1 MYLLATHP
9 FLGSTGARLDFP
21 TVRKVRDRRRGSHS
35 WLFLFSIRAFIGF
48 LCVSHACFLRLAAT
62 MVLRNQKL
70 AGCVV
75 GLLSSYIAAA
85 TAAAAAVTA
94 TATAG
99 HRQLQQQEGDPV
111 DGYQI
116 RQGTCFRVK
125 VDQDN
130 DDDGN
135 AYFYNGAYRSQYQR
149 YMSFSFCDVDNSASC
164 TEYVTE
170 LDTYVATAVEYV
182 QTYCSSCA
190 SSCSGRRRAAHQEEI
205 PRFLADQAAEVW
217 NVNCNTCASECSR
230 LNKNSSN
237 NNNGEGGLD
246 ESQYLDCQ
254 QAANYEEGG
263 LVYYTAPQCEN
274 GQVVIGHFYDNK
286 CTIKTS
292 TLQDAGFNYHTF
304 RTIQSTALVCAVHED
319 SCYDLFEEAIYCGEH
334 YEDGEQEASLCKAAK
349 AAGRTYTYY
358 KKPFYKKVPLV
369 SIGFLFLL
377 LTTAFSFLA
386 YTYYVRHSRSKVI
399 PMAQFD
405 GEAATTDVPEK
416 SNDLPPLS

>member
-1 MYLLATHP
+1 
-9 FLGSTGARLDFP
+9 
-21 TVRKVRDRRRGSHS
+21 
-35 WLFLFSIRAFIGF
+35 
-48 LCVSHACFLRLAAT
+48 
-62 MVLRNQKL
+62 MVLRNPKL

-75 GLLSSYIAAA
+75 VGLLLSSIVVVVTAAA
-85 TAAAAAVTA
+85 TAATAVGETNN
-94 TATAG
+94 G
-99 HRQLQQQEGDPV
+99 RHQLQQQEGDPV

-149 YMSFSFCDVDNSASC
+149 YMSFSFCAVDNDKNSC
-164 TEYVTE
+164 TDYVTE
-170 LDTYVATAVEYV
+170 LDTYIATTVAYV
-182 QTYCSSCA
+182 QSYCQSCA
-190 SSCSGRRRAAHQEEI
+190 STCGGGRRRSRRAAAAV
-205 PRFLADQAAEVW
+205 RFLADQAAAEVW
-217 NVNCNTCASECSR
+217 NVDCTTCASECSL
-230 LNKNSSN
+230 LNNSNN
-237 NNNGEGGLD
+237 NNNGEGLD

-254 QAANYEEGG
+254 QAANYEDGG
-263 LVYYTAPQCEN
+263 LVYYTAPQCES

-304 RTIQSTALVCAVHED
+304 RTIQSTALICAVNED
-319 SCYDLFEEAIYCGEH
+319 SCYDLFEDAIYCG
-334 YEDGEQEASLCKAAK
+334 EDGEQEASICKAAK

-369 SIGFLFLL
+369 SIGFLFVILS
-377 LTTAFSFLA
+377 TAFSFLA

-399 PMAQFD
+399 PMAQLD
-405 GEAATTDVPEK
+405 GEATTEPEQNNNSK
-416 SNDLPPLS
+416 DLPPLS